1 MNPTGEEQPM
11 DPGHRDLGDMDP
23 GDLELLT
30 DIVDLHEQLDPTPPM
45 LADVVLFA
53 LQDAGHGLDLDAE
66 FARLLEEE
74 LAVPAGAR
82 AVEQARRVTFSSDHL
97 TVMITVGPREGDTVR
112 VDGWA
117 APGGGLRAE
126 LRTDSGL
133 LTAQCDAAGRF
144 VFTQVPAGLAQLT
157 LLPTADS
164 DPEVRVPVVTPA
176 VDL

>member
-1 MNPTGEEQPM
+1 MNPTGEEYPM
-11 DPGHRDLGDMDP
+11 DRQ
-23 GDLELLT
+23 DLELLT
-30 DIVDLHEQLDPTPPM
+30 DILEMHEELDPTPPM
-45 LADVVLFA
+45 LADLVLFA
-53 LQDAGHGLDLDAE
+53 IQDAGHGLDLDAE
-66 FARLLEEE
+66 FARLLEQE

-82 AVEQARRVTFSSDHL
+82 TVEQARRITFSSDHL
-97 TVMITVGPREGDTVR
+97 TVMITVGPRGDGTVR

-133 LTAQCDAAGRF
+133 LKAICDTAGRF
-144 VFTQVPAGLAQLT
+144 VFNQVPCGLAQLT

-176 VDL
+176 VNL